1 MPTRESTAT
10 WSGPIGDGKGTMRFG
25 SGAFEGAYDVPS
37 RFENG
42 EGTNPEE
49 LLGAAH
55 AGCFSMQLSGLL
67 TRAGHDVTTIDTTA
81 AVTVEKQE
89 AGWKITTIHLTTRGQ
104 VEGIDEDTF
113 LEFATK
119 AKETCPVSMALAG
132 PEITMDATLT

>member
-1 MPTRESTAT
+1 MPTRTAT
-10 WSGPIGDGKGTMRFG
+10 AVWNGAILEGQGTMTLG
-25 SGAFEGAYDVPS
+25 SGAFEGRYSFGS
-37 RFENG
+37 RFE
-42 EGTNPEE
+42 EAAGTNPEE

-67 TRAGHDVTTIDTTA
+67 TRGGHDVTSIDTTA

-89 AGWKITTIHLTTRGQ
+89 AGWKITTIHLTTRGR

-113 LEFATK
+113 LEFANE

-132 PEITMDATLT
+132 PEITMDAALA